1 MSIIIDDRRPRV
13 IHFFF
18 MSLLSASLEP
28 WLPTLCALL
37 VPFAL
42 RLLPMFR
49 NPPPHPTPAA
59 PTPLRTPIS
68 VLLALYILY
77 TLYTLA
83 FARPPNLFT
92 TLRLPLNAPQS
103 AIHSALLLQQQQLQS
118 NNDHHPLSSATAAS
132 SGNGNESPVAP
143 ILPPSL
149 EKLLARLASSD
160 ARTMLVRCVP
170 LSYPP
175 ARGWILPLDTTV
187 SASAPSRPACTARRR
202 QTMRCTLS
210 RPPYSLTH

>member
-1 MSIIIDDRRPRV
+1 
-13 IHFFF
+13 
-18 MSLLSASLEP
+18 MSLFSASLDP
-28 WLPTLCALL
+28 WLPTLLAFL

-49 NPPPHPTPAA
+49 SPPHPTKPPA

-68 VLLALYILY
+68 ALLALYILY

-103 AIHSALLLQQQQLQS
+103 AIHSALLLQQLQQQFQP
-118 NNDHHPLSSATAAS
+118 NDHHLQVATSDNDNGSTAA
-132 SGNGNESPVAP
+132 PVLTPA
-143 ILPPSL
+143 L

-160 ARTMLVRCVP
+160 ARTILVRCVP
-170 LSYPP
+170 FLVIQALFKHHPWVKSF
-175 ARGWILPLDTTV
+175 GNLETTV
-187 SASAPSRPACTARRR
+187 TASVPSRLARTA
-202 QTMRCTLS
+202 
-210 RPPYSLTH
+210 

>member
-1 MSIIIDDRRPRV
+1 
-13 IHFFF
+13 
-18 MSLLSASLEP
+18 MSLLSALLEP

-42 RLLPMFR
+42 PMFR
-49 NPPPHPTPAA
+49 NLPPHPTPPA

-68 VLLALYILY
+68 ALLALYILY

-118 NNDHHPLSSATAAS
+118 NNDHRPLSSATAAAAAAGA

-143 ILPPSL
+143 ILPPAL
-149 EKLLARLASSD
+149 EKLLTRLASSD

>member
-1 MSIIIDDRRPRV
+1 
-13 IHFFF
+13 
-18 MSLLSASLEP
+18 MSLFPASLEP

-68 VLLALYILY
+68 ALLALYILY

-103 AIHSALLLQQQQLQS
+103 AIHSALLLQQQQQLLQS
-118 NNDHHPLSSATAAS
+118 NNDHHPLSSAAAAA
-132 SGNGNESPVAP
+132 SGNGNENPVAP
-143 ILPPSL
+143 ILSPAL

-160 ARTMLVRCVP
+160 ARTMLVRCVS
-170 LSYPP
+170 LS
-175 ARGWILPLDTTV
+175 
-187 SASAPSRPACTARRR
+187 
-202 QTMRCTLS
+202 
-210 RPPYSLTH
+210 

>member
-1 MSIIIDDRRPRV
+1 
-13 IHFFF
+13 
-18 MSLLSASLEP
+18 MSLFSASLQP
-28 WLPTLCALL
+28 WLPTLLAFL

-49 NPPPHPTPAA
+49 NPPHPTKPPA

-68 VLLALYILY
+68 ALLALYILY

-103 AIHSALLLQQQQLQS
+103 TIHSALLLQQLQQHLLP
-118 NNDHHPLSSATAAS
+118 NDHHLPVTPSDNDNGGTAT
-132 SGNGNESPVAP
+132 PVLTPA
-143 ILPPSL
+143 L

-160 ARTMLVRCVP
+160 ARTILVRCVP
-170 LSYPP
+170 CL
-175 ARGWILPLDTTV
+175 AI
-187 SASAPSRPACTARRR
+187 
-202 QTMRCTLS
+202 Q
-210 RPPYSLTH
+210 SLFIRNPWVISWNP